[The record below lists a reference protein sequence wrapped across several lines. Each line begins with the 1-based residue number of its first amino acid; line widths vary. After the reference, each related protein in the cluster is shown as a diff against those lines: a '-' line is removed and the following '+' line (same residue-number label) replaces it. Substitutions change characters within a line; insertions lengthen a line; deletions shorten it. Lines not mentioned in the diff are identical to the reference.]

1 MVGIKLIVIIGGERK
16 LPKEFIKC
24 VREGGRVRTIK
35 PKGESSRKYMKV
47 CYKSGKSYAGEV
59 KTRKK

>member
-1 MVGIKLIVIIGGERK
+1 